1 VEASKSVQHEERA
14 SEPRDASARRALLAT
29 LALALLGF
37 VGALPLDPPGPYA
50 GADPLFALAW
60 AAVIAPVAG
69 AAAVWL
75 RVPPW
80 PYGLAA
86 PAAWVGAVLWGAV
99 HSPRLVPTPL
109 WAAAAWIGLFAL
121 GGAAA
126 ELARSRPARAVY
138 ALALATCALNLA
150 PFAPGLIG
158 APWPPAVSSRL
169 LDFAPLT
176 LVIESAGLDWQRHEF
191 VYRAAQTDRFERA
204 AFSGALAGPLCLL
217 LGYVAWVGAW
227 TAVRRRTAA
236 VGASAPSSTD

>member
-1 VEASKSVQHEERA
+1 MQDDDRA
-14 SEPRDASARRALLAT
+14 SEQRAASAGRALLAT
-29 LALALLGF
+29 LALALLGL

-60 AAVIAPVAG
+60 AAVLAPVAG
-69 AAAVWL
+69 ALAVQL

-80 PYGLAA
+80 PYGIAV
-86 PAAWVGAVLWGAV
+86 PAAWVGAVLWGAL

-109 WAAAAWIGLFAL
+109 WAAAAWMGLFAL
-121 GGAAA
+121 GGAVA
-126 ELARSRPARAVY
+126 ELARPRPLRAVY
-138 ALALATCALNLA
+138 AIALAACALNLA
-150 PFAPGLIG
+150 PFGPGLAG
-158 APWPPAVSSRL
+158 VPWPPEVAARL

-176 LVIESAGLDWQRHEF
+176 LVIESAGIDWQRHEF

-217 LGYVAWVGAW
+217 LGYAAWVGAW
-227 TAVRRRTAA
+227 AAVRRRTAA